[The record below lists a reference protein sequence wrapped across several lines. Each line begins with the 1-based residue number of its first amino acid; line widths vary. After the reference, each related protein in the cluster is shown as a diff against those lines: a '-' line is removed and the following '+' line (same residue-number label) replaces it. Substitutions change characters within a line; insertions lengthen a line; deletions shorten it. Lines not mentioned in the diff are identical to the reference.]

1 MTEDQISFLNRLAIK
16 AGEEIMKIYAEPF
29 DVESKADGSPV
40 TLADAAAEK
49 IILAGLAELFPDV
62 PVVAEESVEAGHL
75 PNVGD
80 RYFLVDP
87 LDGTKEFLK
96 KNGEFTVNIALIED
110 GVPVFGVVAAPALG
124 EIFWGG
130 ALAGEGGT
138 RQQAFRGRISNGD
151 VADSEAIA
159 VRTPPA
165 QGLSV
170 LASRSHMSE
179 ETANLIGRLQV
190 AEQLSVGSS
199 LKLCWVAAGKADL
212 YPRLAPTMQWDI
224 AAGDAVVRGAGGSVV
239 VAGSYADFVYRVPEN
254 PHKNDL
260 LNPHFVAVSS
270 KALLPDLAPAA

>member
-1 MTEDQISFLNRLAIK
+1 M
-16 AGEEIMKIYAEPF
+16 
-29 DVESKADGSPV
+29 V
-40 TLADAAAEK
+40 TWPTARQ
-49 IILAGLAELFPDV
+49 
-62 PVVAEESVEAGHL
+62 L
-75 PNVGD
+75 PS
-80 RYFLVDP
+80 
-87 LDGTKEFLK
+87 
-96 KNGEFTVNIALIED
+96 
-110 GVPVFGVVAAPALG
+110 
-124 EIFWGG
+124 
-130 ALAGEGGT
+130 
-138 RQQAFRGRISNGD
+138 GR
-151 VADSEAIA
+151 
-159 VRTPPA
+159 PPA